1 MKYVQTN
8 AADSETDLR
17 RGWEFDEPVPAWL
30 EKINKH
36 RLLAVTMDQ
45 LKQFEAAST

>member
-8 AADSETDLR
+8 VADGKTDIQR
-17 RGWEFDEPVPAWL
+17 AWEFDEPVPAWL

-36 RLLAVTMDQ
+36 RLLAVTMDPM
-45 LKQFEAAST
+45 KRFEAAST